1 VIAVLVTEKPAAMLA
16 FLWKFHPRNCV
27 ISCVKL
33 LREMAFLGEYKQK
46 MPSSPYE
53 IRALK
58 YTPGSIF
65 DAK

>member
-1 VIAVLVTEKPAAMLA
+1 
-16 FLWKFHPRNCV
+16 
-27 ISCVKL
+27 
-33 LREMAFLGEYKQK
+33 MAFYGEYKQK

>member
-1 VIAVLVTEKPAAMLA
+1 
-16 FLWKFHPRNCV
+16 
-27 ISCVKL
+27 
-33 LREMAFLGEYKQK
+33 

-65 DAK
+65 DAKLQTGTVTEHLAGRMADLREMFILCAALPEISV